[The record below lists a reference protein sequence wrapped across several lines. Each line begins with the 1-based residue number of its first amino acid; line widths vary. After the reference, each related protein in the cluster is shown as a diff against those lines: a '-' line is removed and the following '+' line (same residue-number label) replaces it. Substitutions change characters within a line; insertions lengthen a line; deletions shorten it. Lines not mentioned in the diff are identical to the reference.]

1 MSAVEVVDR
10 RPATARP
17 GFRYPIM
24 LFLAVGSVLWA
35 ANMAGYARFDPVPEA
50 PAVIRPVVGG
60 WLYLD
65 SVWYIDIAE
74 NGYSDATIAQF
85 HAGQE
90 ASVAFFPS
98 YPLTVRAVATITQ
111 IDVPYAALLTT
122 ALCGLGFVLLFHRW
136 CSARYPP
143 GVARLATAML
153 VLYPYSWFLFGT
165 GYGDA
170 LFLLVTISAFM
181 MIERDR
187 YLLAGLLGIVATASR
202 PVGPAVAIALLALV
216 LERSGTVRRVR
227 EDVDGADPSS
237 GRWRWRID
245 RSRLPRGQ
253 LVVLVSMLGFVAW
266 CAFLW
271 ARAGDPLAFLTVQ
284 EAPGWE
290 QPAGPATWF
299 KFSFFRHIADGSHHT
314 VYLVCQAIA
323 AGTFLAF
330 IPRVASRLG
339 WAYALYTLLVIC
351 IPLIGSADF
360 QGIGRYMLAAF
371 PVLIVAADW
380 LYEKRVLRFMVL
392 NAGAAIL
399 LLFTVLFS
407 RGFYIS

>member
-1 MSAVEVVDR
+1 MKAVDVVDR
-10 RPATARP
+10 RPATSRP
-17 GFRYPIM
+17 GIRYPLA
-24 LFLAVGSVLWA
+24 LFLVVGSVLWA
-35 ANMAGYARFDPVPEA
+35 ANIAGYARFDPVPEA
-50 PAVIRPVVGG
+50 PSVPRDVVGG

-65 SVWYIDIAE
+65 SVWYIEIAE
-74 NGYSDATIAQF
+74 HGYTDATIAQF
-85 HAGQE
+85 HAGLE

-111 IDVPYAALLTT
+111 IDVAYAALLTT
-122 ALCGLGFVLLFHRW
+122 ALCGLGFVVLFYRW

-143 GVARLATAML
+143 GVVRLATAML

-170 LFLLVTISAFM
+170 LFLLVTIAAFM
-181 MIERDR
+181 MVERDR
-187 YLLAGLLGIVATASR
+187 YLLAGLFGIIATAAR
-202 PVGPAVAIALLALV
+202 PVGPAVAVALLALV
-216 LERSGTVRRVR
+216 LERSGTIRRVR
-227 EDVDGADPSS
+227 ADPADGETSS
-237 GRWRWRID
+237 RRWRWRVD
-245 RSRLPRGQ
+245 RERLQPGQ
-253 LVVLVSMLGFVAW
+253 LVVLVSIFGFLAW

-299 KFSFFRHIADGSHHT
+299 KFSFFRQVAEGSHHV

-339 WAYALYTLLVIC
+339 WAYALYTLLVIG
-351 IPLIGSADF
+351 IPLVGSADF

-380 LYEKRVLRFMVL
+380 LYERRVLRALVL

-399 LLFTVLFS
+399 LLFAVLFS